1 MASKK
6 YPMWCECC
14 EKKVY
19 VADAKCD
26 GTDICP
32 ICGADDLWEYEC
44 QDILT
49 ADDIVDDIEKGIF
62 HAV

>member
-1 MASKK
+1 MASK
-6 YPMWCECC
+6 YPMWCNCC
-14 EKKVY
+14 EKKIM

-32 ICGADDLWEYEC
+32 ICGTDDLEEYED

-49 ADDIVDDIEKGIF
+49 EDDIMDDIEEGIF
-62 HAV
+62 YAE